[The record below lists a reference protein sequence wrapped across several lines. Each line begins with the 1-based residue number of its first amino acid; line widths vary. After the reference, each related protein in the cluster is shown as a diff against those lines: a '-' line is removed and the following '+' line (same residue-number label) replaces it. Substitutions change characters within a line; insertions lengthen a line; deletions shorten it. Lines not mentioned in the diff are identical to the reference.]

1 MSQLKNLIRIHPL
14 TIAFFIAIFFT
25 PYKSRF
31 FILYFFVFI
40 HELFHSLTALLLKEK
55 IRAVHLLPF
64 GCMLSLSSVPSRKKS
79 LLIFLSGPLF
89 NLSMFL
95 FNIFPQENLSLALF
109 NLIPVVPLDGGMII
123 SLLFPKFSFVIS
135 LASIFLIS
143 AACVFFKRFYS
154 LPLML
159 LVILSVTEKN
169 KLENNINSRIITYF
183 SVEKKAKKLY
193 NTIDKL

>member
-1 MSQLKNLIRIHPL
+1 MSQLKNFIRIHPL

-31 FILYFFVFI
+31 YILYLFVFL
-40 HELFHSLTALLLKEK
+40 HETVHTLTALLLKEK

-64 GCMLSLSSVPSRKKS
+64 GCVLSLSSVPTEKKS
-79 LLIFLSGPLF
+79 LLIFLSGPVF
-89 NLSMFL
+89 NLVMFL
-95 FNIFPQENLSLALF
+95 CGIFPRENLSLALF
-109 NLIPVVPLDGGMII
+109 NLIPVIPLDGGMII
-123 SLLFPKFSFVIS
+123 SILFPRFSFAIS
-135 LASIFLIS
+135 LASTLLIA
-143 AACVFFKRFYS
+143 AACIFFKRLYT

-159 LVILSVTEKN
+159 IVILLITEKN